1 MERFPCGLGVRTG
14 LSSEEAEAAARRG
27 LSGEGSGMPAEI
39 GANPALRSRLNAAPG
54 REAVAAEAGERLRRA
69 RGRLEAAG

>member
-1 MERFPCGLGVRTG
+1 
-14 LSSEEAEAAARRG
+14 
-27 LSGEGSGMPAEI
+27 MPAEI